1 MARSRHT
8 SNEAYLRVAGLAQR
22 HTNVIEAAQRCQ
34 GPGLRAG
41 VVSRAQA
48 HEGSRQ
54 GSVAGA
60 PAPLT
65 LPRLG
70 PRALAHIT
78 RQRRNRNILT
88 AHEQAFLGHLA
99 PGAAAFHAG
108 DRALLERML
117 AKRRRTDAA
126 AWLRS
131 VEAGIAA
138 YRGWGS
144 ATDGRGEFG
153 SVEIEWDEGQVVL
166 GVYLDPIGLS
176 LSPLNALGTVD
187 RRVLGRV
194 MSLVDRTLLGFMR
207 PQNLV
212 EGMWTAGEELWE
224 RVEEVCG

>member
-1 MARSRHT
+1 
-8 SNEAYLRVAGLAQR
+8 VA
-22 HTNVIEAAQRCQ
+22 
-34 GPGLRAG
+34 
-41 VVSRAQA
+41 
-48 HEGSRQ
+48 
-54 GSVAGA
+54 A
-60 PAPLT
+60 P
-65 LPRLG
+65 
-70 PRALAHIT
+70 
-78 RQRRNRNILT
+78 
-88 AHEQAFLGHLA
+88 
-99 PGAAAFHAG
+99 
-108 DRALLERML
+108 
-117 AKRRRTDAA
+117 
-126 AWLRS
+126 

-176 LSPLNALGTVD
+176 LAAECPRH
-187 RRVLGRV
+187 RRQARTGRV